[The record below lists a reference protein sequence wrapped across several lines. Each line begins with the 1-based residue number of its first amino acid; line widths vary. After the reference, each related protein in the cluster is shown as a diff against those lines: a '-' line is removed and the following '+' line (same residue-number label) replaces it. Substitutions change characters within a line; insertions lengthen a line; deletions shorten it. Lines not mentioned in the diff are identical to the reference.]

1 MADRK
6 PLLDGKVCKGI
17 ACAARHGDHFHSIS
31 LKNADG
37 TPLRVRVTGKCK
49 VWKTRPA
56 EFRLPIKYGLYESG
70 YITHENC
77 DDWRVG
83 YGS

>member
-1 MADRK
+1 MTERK

-17 ACAARHGDHFHSIS
+17 ALIAKHGSMFHHVDM
-31 LKNADG
+31 KNADG

-49 VWKTRPA
+49 TWKTRPTH
-56 EFRLPIKYGLYESG
+56 FRLPVKYGMYESG

-77 DDWRVG
+77 KEWRVG
-83 YGS
+83 DGS

>member
-1 MADRK
+1 MAKREV
-6 PLLDGKVCKGI
+6 LMDGRVCKGI
-17 ACAARHGDHFHSIS
+17 AMTVRHGDHFHSTY

-49 VWKTRPA
+49 TWKTRPTH
-56 EFRLPIKYGLYESG
+56 FRLPVKYGMYESG

-77 DDWRVG
+77 DEWRIG
-83 YGS
+83 